1 MAGPRGQEE
10 SRPGHVGSRPRELPN
25 DAGGDLYKLGEVSC
39 EDQKGD
45 DDDEDEDGE
54 KKEDKEDKEEDEKSE
69 ESESEEEET
78 AWHMSLHCLGLDRS
92 GDATP
97 TRAHK

>member
-10 SRPGHVGSRPRELPN
+10 SRPGDVGSRPRELPN

-54 KKEDKEDKEEDEKSE
+54 KKEDKDCR
-69 ESESEEEET
+69 
-78 AWHMSLHCLGLDRS
+78 HLGSDPDARKTRRRMRRARNPRVRRRRLPGTCRS
-92 GDATP
+92 IV
-97 TRAHK
+97 